1 MVALVVGIPLTRS
14 LNNQSP
20 ETSDTNRIESVRVS
34 ALGNHFMMFDRQWD
48 AFEGKYNL
56 SGSLALTSA
65 RDLPHAE
72 LTGDLFR
79 ALCGGILT
87 QLSQMPEAP
96 VGRAD
101 VFRITVSFPV
111 FEDGQQTEHFFIR
124 SKSIPVHNGACGS
137 SEEALNLS
145 YNTFPGAL
153 SDWGLLGFYEFTSN
167 FKNSPELAAAFAP
180 RTGRIAPPLP
190 FELGCKAALY
200 DHPRMSQQAGLEQP
214 ARLEKLAIFFVGKQ
228 AQEVHSLEREPG
240 MVQHF
245 IIDEGTC
252 VSTIEPY
259 PVSYTD

>member
-1 MVALVVGIPLTRS
+1 MSSSVTNLSWVVLLLDDDHELIPSQPPPSRGSDWLTILLSVAAATMVALVVGIPLTRS

-56 SGSLALTSA
+56 SGSLVLTSA
-65 RDLPHAE
+65 RNLPQSEMA
-72 LTGDLFR
+72 GDLLR

-124 SKSIPVHNGACGS
+124 SKIFLSTMGLV
-137 SEEALNLS
+137 ALQ
-145 YNTFPGAL
+145 
-153 SDWGLLGFYEFTSN
+153 
-167 FKNSPELAAAFAP
+167 
-180 RTGRIAPPLP
+180 R
-190 FELGCKAALY
+190 
-200 DHPRMSQQAGLEQP
+200 
-214 ARLEKLAIFFVGKQ
+214 RL
-228 AQEVHSLEREPG
+228 
-240 MVQHF
+240 
-245 IIDEGTC
+245 
-252 VSTIEPY
+252 
-259 PVSYTD
+259 